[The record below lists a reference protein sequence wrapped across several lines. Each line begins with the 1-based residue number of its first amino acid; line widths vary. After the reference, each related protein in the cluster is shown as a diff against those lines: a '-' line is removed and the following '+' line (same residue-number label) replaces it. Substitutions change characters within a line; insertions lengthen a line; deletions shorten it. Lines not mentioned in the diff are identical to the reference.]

1 MNDLAKAYT
10 TGAIISNILYDI
22 SLKAY
27 IKELVLDDYGQCVH
41 VTIVCR
47 GMGVSDIQKI
57 GNEFGDDD
65 PYTRSFNR
73 YETIL
78 VFINER
84 HKELYTKANGITLSI
99 DVPNYFYDKEDEE

>member
-41 VTIVCR
+41 VTIVCY
-47 GMGVSDIQKI
+47 GIGVSEIQKI
-57 GNEFGDDD
+57 GNEFGDND
-65 PYTRSFNR
+65 PNTHSVNR
-73 YETIL
+73 YETEL
-78 VFINER
+78 VFVNDR
-84 HKELYTKANGITLSI
+84 HEELYTEAGSITLSI
-99 DVPNYFYDKEDEE
+99 NVPKEFYDEEDEE